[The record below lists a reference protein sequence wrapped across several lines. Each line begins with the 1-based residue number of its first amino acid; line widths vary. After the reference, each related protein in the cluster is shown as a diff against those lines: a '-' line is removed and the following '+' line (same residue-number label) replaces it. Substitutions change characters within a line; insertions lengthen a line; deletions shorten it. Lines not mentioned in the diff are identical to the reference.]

1 VCKAT
6 ADSEAWERGA
16 ALVAADSMAVAA
28 DSTAVAEGGTN
39 LMTFRLYTVYTA
51 LAFACAVPSIAQ
63 ERFDTPE
70 AAAQAVINA
79 ADAHDSA
86 RLAAIFGPGA
96 KDILTSGAATQ
107 DLAEQTEFAHLAR
120 EKHRLEI
127 SPMNPGRAVLAI
139 GDEDWPFPVPIVRTN
154 GKWSFDASETPVEMH
169 ARRIGTHELDA
180 IEICHAYV
188 EAQQKYASEDRD
200 KDGMLE
206 YAPRL
211 MSAPGRQ
218 DGLYW
223 EGASEPLVPAAFAQA
238 AWEGAQKGNAKPY
251 HGYYFRVLEGQGS
264 HASGGPHNYFV
275 KNKLIGG
282 FGLVAW
288 PAEYGVTG
296 IHTFIV
302 NQNGVVYEK
311 DIAPV
316 PGKPAQP
323 ITRFDPDDSW
333 RPVD

>member
-1 VCKAT
+1 MIFTIC
-6 ADSEAWERGA
+6 A
-16 ALVAADSMAVAA
+16 AL
-28 DSTAVAEGGTN
+28 TI
-39 LMTFRLYTVYTA
+39 
-51 LAFACAVPSIAQ
+51 ACAAAANAQ
-63 ERFDTPE
+63 QRFDSPE
-70 AAAQAVINA
+70 AAVEALIQA

-86 RLAAIFGPGA
+86 RLSAIFGPQA
-96 KDILTSGAATQ
+96 KEILTSGTAAQ
-107 DLAEQTEFAHLAR
+107 DRAEQAEFAHLAG

-127 SPMNPGRAVLAI
+127 SRMNPNRAILAV
-139 GDEDWPFPVPIVRTN
+139 GDEDWPFPVPLVRTN
-154 GKWSFDASETPVEMH
+154 GKWSFDASETPVEMR

-180 IEICHAYV
+180 IEICHGYV
-188 EAQQKYASEDRD
+188 DAQQKYASEDRD

-206 YAPRL
+206 YAPHL
-211 MSAPGRQ
+211 MSAPGRH

-223 EGASEPLVPAAFAQA
+223 EGAGEPLVPAAFAQA

-251 HGYYFRVLEGQGS
+251 HGYYFRVLDGQGP
-264 HASGGPHNYFV
+264 HAPGGAHNYVF

-288 PAEYGVTG
+288 PSEYGVTG

-302 NQNGVVYEK
+302 NQDGVVYEK

-316 PGKPAQP
+316 AGKPTPP

-333 RPVD
+333 RRVD